1 MQAVSC
7 GYLGSNF
14 SVAFHRET
22 GSFCWDVGAEGQ
34 ETVTTKGILINFVF
48 RGNIFVGCQDGL
60 AGKGIFGQDIP
71 SVSDVPSILKTHI
84 VKGDVFLLTSGLH
97 IKLPIF

>member
-1 MQAVSC
+1 MQAVSR

-34 ETVTTKGILINFVF
+34 ETVTTKEILINFVF

-71 SVSDVPSILKTHI
+71 SANDVPSILKTYI

-97 IKLPIF
+97 IKLPLF